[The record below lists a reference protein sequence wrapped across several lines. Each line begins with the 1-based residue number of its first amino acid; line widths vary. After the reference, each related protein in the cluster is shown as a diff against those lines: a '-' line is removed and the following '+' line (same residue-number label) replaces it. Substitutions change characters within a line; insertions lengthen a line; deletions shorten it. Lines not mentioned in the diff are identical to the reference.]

1 MKLSTFVN
9 LLFQLPR
16 EKHISYYNLRFKV
29 ENARLRDLHFEMYLM
44 QADIISYVAI

>member
-9 LLFQLPR
+9 SLFQSFK

-44 QADIISYVAI
+44 EADIISYVAT